1 MAESKLTSPTESEKT
16 DPLDTVLSYGVPLRL
31 ARVEDAE
38 RWLQEYMPRYE
49 SLDAEQ
55 RTTVRFVA
63 LTLAKIA
70 VNTTQQLAEL
80 RRRRLP

>member
-1 MAESKLTSPTESEKT
+1 
-16 DPLDTVLSYGVPLRL
+16 
-31 ARVEDAE
+31 VEDAE